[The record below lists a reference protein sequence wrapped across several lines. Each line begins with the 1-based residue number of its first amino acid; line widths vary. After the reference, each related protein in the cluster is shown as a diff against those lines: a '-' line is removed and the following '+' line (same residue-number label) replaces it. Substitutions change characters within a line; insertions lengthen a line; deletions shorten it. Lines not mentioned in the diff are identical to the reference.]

1 MLLLAIAQEKWQSLY
16 VVICQVHQARHDE
29 VVTQYFERV
38 FNEFQGMQGREKIGS
53 SLENHLLMMNQQ
65 H

>member
-29 VVTQYFERV
+29 VVTQYCERV
-38 FNEFQGMQGREKIGS
+38 FNEFVGNAGA
-53 SLENHLLMMNQQ
+53 
-65 H
+65 